1 MAVSG
6 IYCGEGHRLVAVVN
20 RRQFLSQ
27 RRRREVLQR
36 PIVRVRYS
44 RPILGERLV
53 FTSLAGSFR
62 PADKPANMFR
72 FINDVEEDPY
82 MMDPFAAHRQQM
94 RSMFGPFAMDPF
106 ALTPQIQ
113 APRPPRRQAGALT
126 PFGMMGM
133 GGGFMD
139 MFGMMGEMM
148 GNMERMSGSPN
159 CQTFS
164 SSTVISYSSID
175 SGAPKVYQQT
185 SSTRTGPGGIRETRQ
200 SERDSESGL
209 ERLAIGHHIGER
221 AHIMERSRNRRT
233 GDREER
239 QDFINLDESE
249 ADAFDEEWRTQAGRF
264 AQPNARTLDYG
275 RDRRGGGQQLA
286 LPAAPSYTP
295 PPGHRHES
303 PRHRQPQSRPRYDW

>member
-1 MAVSG
+1 
-6 IYCGEGHRLVAVVN
+6 
-20 RRQFLSQ
+20 
-27 RRRREVLQR
+27 
-36 PIVRVRYS
+36 
-44 RPILGERLV
+44 
-53 FTSLAGSFR
+53 
-62 PADKPANMFR
+62 MFR
-72 FINDVEEDPY
+72 FLNDVDDDPY

-94 RSMFGPFAMDPF
+94 RALFGPFPMDPF

-113 APRPPRRQAGALT
+113 PHRAPHRQAGTLA

-148 GNMERMSGSPN
+148 GNMDRMTSSPN

-164 SSTVISYSSID
+164 SSTVISYSSSD
-175 SGAPKVYQQT
+175 SGPPEVYQQT
-185 SSTRTGPGGIRETRQ
+185 SETRRGPGGVRETRQ
-200 SERDSESGL
+200 SMRDSESGL

-221 AHIMERSRNRRT
+221 GHVMERSRNRRT

-239 QDFINLDESE
+239 QDFINLDETDAS
-249 ADAFDEEWRTQAGRF
+249 AFDEEWRREAGRYVP
-264 AQPNARTLDYG
+264 PNARMLDYA

-286 LPAAPSYTP
+286 LTAPPSSSS

>member
-1 MAVSG
+1 
-6 IYCGEGHRLVAVVN
+6 
-20 RRQFLSQ
+20 
-27 RRRREVLQR
+27 
-36 PIVRVRYS
+36 
-44 RPILGERLV
+44 
-53 FTSLAGSFR
+53 
-62 PADKPANMFR
+62 MFR
-72 FINDVEEDPY
+72 FLNDVDDDPF

-94 RSMFGPFAMDPF
+94 RGMFGPFAVDPF
-106 ALTPQIQ
+106 ALAPQMQ
-113 APRPPRRQAGALT
+113 PHRAPRRQAGALT

-148 GNMERMSGSPN
+148 GNMERLSGSPN

-164 SSTVISYSSID
+164 SSTVISYSSLD
-175 SGAPKVYQQT
+175 SGAPTVYQQT
-185 SSTRTGPGGIRETRQ
+185 SATRTGPGGIRETRQ
-200 SERDSESGL
+200 SMRDSESGL

-249 ADAFDEEWRTQAGRF
+249 AEAFDVEWRSQAGRY
-264 AQPNARTLDYG
+264 APPNTRGLDYG
-275 RDRRGGGQQLA
+275 RERRAGGQQLA
-286 LPAAPSYTP
+286 LTAPPSSTT

-303 PRHRQPQSRPRYDW
+303 PRHHPPPQPRPRYDW

>member
-1 MAVSG
+1 
-6 IYCGEGHRLVAVVN
+6 
-20 RRQFLSQ
+20 
-27 RRRREVLQR
+27 
-36 PIVRVRYS
+36 
-44 RPILGERLV
+44 
-53 FTSLAGSFR
+53 
-62 PADKPANMFR
+62 MFR
-72 FINDVEEDPY
+72 FLNDGDDELF

-94 RSMFGPFAMDPF
+94 SMMTPFAMDPF
-106 ALTPQIQ
+106 ALVPQMHPHRV
-113 APRPPRRQAGALT
+113 ARRQAGPLA

-164 SSTVISYSSID
+164 SSTVISYSSLD
-175 SGAPKVYQQT
+175 AGAPKVYQQT
-185 SSTRTGPGGIRETRQ
+185 SETRTGPGGIRETMQ
-200 SERDSESGL
+200 SVRDSESGL

-221 AHIMERSRNRRT
+221 AHIVERSRNRRT

-249 ADAFDEEWRTQAGRF
+249 AEAFDVEWRRGTGRY
-264 AQPNARTLDYG
+264 ASPGARAIDYG
-275 RDRRGGGQQLA
+275 QDRRAGGQQLA
-286 LPAAPSYTP
+286 LTAPPSSTS

-303 PRHRQPQSRPRYDW
+303 PRHRQPQTRPRYDW